1 MITVPLPIQ
10 ELHEVIADTD
20 KVYDVDY
27 SNSKIKGKPF
37 IFYLANLNVKT
48 RLDLNTTSKDELK
61 DLLKTYMEI
70 NTLFKCEELNV
81 LVKWVM

>member
-1 MITVPLPIQ
+1 MITVPLDQ

-61 DLLKTYMEI
+61 DLLKT
-70 NTLFKCEELNV
+70 TWKSTRCLS
-81 LVKWVM
+81 VKN